1 MEFLLN
7 YITKMSTITKKQ
19 TALAL
24 VAVVFAT
31 AMVASIAASADQMAF
46 ARHHHH
52 YSGGDGG
59 NHITVASSPTPKC
72 KCTKQQAEHHQ
83 LQLLEIMLK
92 PVPIPTLVEYFQLI
106 LLNKK

>member
-52 YSGGDGG
+52 HHHSGGDGG
-59 NHITVASSPTPKC
+59 NSITVASDQSQSQMYN
-72 KCTKQQAEHHQ
+72 QQ
-83 LQLLEIMLK
+83 
-92 PVPIPTLVEYFQLI
+92 VEFTNYSFW
-106 LLNKK
+106 K

>member
-1 MEFLLN
+1 
-7 YITKMSTITKKQ
+7 MSTITKKQ

-52 YSGGDGG
+52 SHHHGGDGG
-59 NHITVASSPTPKC
+59 NSITVASS
-72 KCTKQQAEHHQ
+72 QSQEANVQ
-83 LQLLEIMLK
+83 SAGGNS
-92 PVPIPTLVEYFQLI
+92 PITTSGINVQTSENSNDGGI
-106 LLNKK
+106 ISN